1 MNAWIQSIGLFCC
14 MLIMPAFLFAQ
25 STEDKAKSLAK
36 EAFQA
41 FQAQDFDTA
50 LIKYEQ
56 ALDLLPNPTIMVNLA
71 TVYEHLKQ
79 DAKAFQIC
87 KEALSSNLLTP
98 TVQKVASECVSRIEP
113 RLSEIQAKIDTR
125 PSRATLKIDGE
136 DMGKTPWE
144 GILKPG
150 RRQIDVELP
159 QYVPVSKVINPTAG
173 SVVDLKIPMFPL
185 GLGALMNI
193 RTNPE
198 GANVLVDGAF
208 IGQSPIQSHQISAGS
223 HQLEIFIQGYIR
235 EIRTISLAEGDNYQE
250 KFYLQLERGRLSAK
264 DLWPAWGLMSAG
276 VLTTG
281 LASFFGYQALDARNE
296 ADRIARTDG
305 TREGLSNYD
314 RQINKMDFNQNAAD
328 ILWVSTGLLLTSGLV
343 WWLLN

>member
-1 MNAWIQSIGLFCC
+1 MNVWIQALWLLCY
-14 MLIMPAFLFAQ
+14 MLIVPNLLFAQ
-25 STEDKAKSLAK
+25 STEEKAKSLAK

-50 LIKYEQ
+50 LVKYEQ

-87 KEALSSNLLTP
+87 KEALNSKLITP
-98 TVQKVASECVSRIEP
+98 TVQKVANDCVSRIEP
-113 RLSEIQAKIDTR
+113 RLNEIQATIDSR
-125 PSRATLKIDGE
+125 PSRAQLKIDGE

-150 RRQIDVELP
+150 RRQIDIELP
-159 QYVPVSKVINPTAG
+159 QYVPVSKVISPIAG
-173 SVVDLKIPMFPL
+173 SKVDLKIPLFPL

-198 GANVLVDGAF
+198 GANVLIDGAF
-208 IGQSPIQSHQISAGS
+208 IGQSPIQSHQIPAGA
-223 HQLEIFIQGYIR
+223 HQLEIFLQGYIR

-250 KFYLQLERGRLSAK
+250 KFYLQLERGKLSAK

-305 TREGLSNYD
+305 TQAGLLNYD

-328 ILWVSTGLLLTSGLV
+328 ILWVSTGILLTSGLV
-343 WWLLN
+343 WWLVN